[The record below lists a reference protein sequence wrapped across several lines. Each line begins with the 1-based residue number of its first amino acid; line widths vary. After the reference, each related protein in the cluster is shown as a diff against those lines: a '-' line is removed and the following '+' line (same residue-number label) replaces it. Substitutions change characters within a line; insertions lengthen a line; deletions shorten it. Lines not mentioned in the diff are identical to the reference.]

1 MRLVLAGV
9 VALSVIVAAPA
20 SADWPTGGMLVSIP
34 GDING
39 TRNALIFDLPS
50 GDLGVLGVGT
60 GGNNFDYNLQHVGR
74 DGSIAAGWPAAG
86 LGFSAV
92 LKGTPLRWHGLAMD
106 DSGYVWHSFVTFSSG
121 NKMFA
126 HFATPYGIGSS
137 GFIVNN
143 SAPGLSCR
151 VATAPNGDA
160 FVVCGNRLMRM
171 TRTGALAAGWT
182 STGVTLPNGSL
193 EDTGILPDGAGGVLV
208 FMRATAD
215 GIPAVT
221 RIDGN
226 SVRHAG
232 WPAAGMPLTDVPP
245 PVVADFPD
253 CDSRLLPAGPGHF
266 IAAWLAPT
274 LTTGEYE
281 FLLQRFDIDGNVDP
295 NWGATALSL
304 FPTGTFV
311 PLGLIADGSGGVYV
325 VRPGATVPLATHVT
339 SAGTVLGSVDT
350 PVNLPGD
357 QYVPSYCFQPIG
369 PDAMIADRTP
379 NGGLLVGW
387 NDTRL
392 SPTVSF
398 RLRWWNPDLTPDA
411 TKPDTGFVYFP
422 GSPHSYPGQLL
433 AVHADG
439 DDGAFLAWS
448 DYHDIGFSQIT
459 GDLWMTRV
467 QLPILTGVTPHPR
480 TTSLA
485 LSAPRPNPARGA
497 VALDVTLPDD
507 SPARIELLDV
517 AGRVVRTQAVQGAGA
532 HTISIDGIAAIAP
545 GLYFARVSTRAGTMA
560 TRVVVSR

>member
-1 MRLVLAGV
+1 MRHMLAGV
-9 VALSVIVAAPA
+9 VALSVLTALPA
-20 SADWPTGGMLVSIP
+20 SADWPAGGTLVSSP

-39 TRNALIFDLPS
+39 ARNALIFDLPS

-60 GGNNFDYNLQHVGR
+60 AGNNFNYNLQHVGR
-74 DGSIAAGWPAAG
+74 DGSIAAGWPATG

-106 DSGYVWHSFVTFSSG
+106 DSGYVWHSYVGNFSG
-121 NKMFA
+121 NKMLA
-126 HFATPYGIGSS
+126 HFATPYAIGSS
-137 GFIVNN
+137 GLLVVN

-160 FVVCGNRLMRM
+160 FVVCGNRLKRI
-171 TRTGALAAGWT
+171 TRAGAVAAGWT
-182 STGVTLPNGSL
+182 STGVALPNGSI

-208 FMRATAD
+208 FMRGTA
-215 GIPAVT
+215 GGVPAVT

-226 SVRHAG
+226 AVRHAG

-281 FLLQRFDIDGNVDP
+281 FLLQRFDTDGNVDP
-295 NWGATALSL
+295 NWGPTALSL

-311 PLGLIADGSGGVYV
+311 AMSVIADGAGGVYV

-339 SAGTVLGSVDT
+339 SAGTVLGAVDT

-357 QYVPSYCFQPIG
+357 QYVPSYCFQPSG

-379 NGGLLVGW
+379 NGGLLMGW
-387 NDTRL
+387 NDSRT
-392 SPTVSF
+392 SPTGSF

-411 TKPDTGFVYFP
+411 SKPEFACLS
-422 GSPHSYPGQLL
+422 GSPHHYPGALL

-448 DYHDIGFSQIT
+448 DYHDIGFFQIS

-467 QLPILTGVTPHPR
+467 QLPQVTGVTPRPGAR
-480 TTSLA
+480 ALA
-485 LSAPRPNPARGA
+485 LSAPRPNPARAA

-507 SPARIELLDV
+507 SPARVELLDV
-517 AGRVVRTQAVQGAGA
+517 AGRVVRSQAVQGAGA
-532 HTISIDGIAAIAP
+532 HTVAINELQALAP
-545 GLYFARVSTRAGTMA
+545 GLYFARVLALAGTKS
-560 TRVVVSR
+560 TRVVVSL